1 MIDRA
6 STIVPEF
13 TCSTFPVPLKHDA
26 NASALLDDASGVVGH
41 VQPRTLEVL
50 TTLEK
55 DLELQLFIDSIP
67 MPPTGPTS
75 GRINNRTKKERIPPY
90 DLTVCAV
97 LYGPAKLFE
106 KVGVFMKK
114 CNIYLQHPKHCN
126 RNVPYLNPHYL
137 SRDSNEVLYTDSLF
151 DALKINVPEPQGLA
165 NPIDLFADSV
175 EQDILPETDSPAL
188 LKTNLYKHQKQALTF
203 MLEREKGWAMTGHH
217 KDIWREELDTF
228 GRTVYTNGIT
238 GQKQLKKPKEFRGG
252 LLTDNPGLGKSLC
265 MIALIANSKDIQQP
279 TATSGSFCAATLLV
293 VPKTCEWR
301 LVRTCPAY

>member
-13 TCSTFPVPLKHDA
+13 TCTTFPVQLKHGTQ
-26 NASALLDDASGVVGH
+26 ASALLDQASEVV
-41 VQPRTLEVL
+41 VQLQPRTLGIL

-67 MPPTGPTS
+67 IPLTEPTS
-75 GRINNRTKKERIPPY
+75 GRINNRTKRERNPLS

-97 LYGPAKLFE
+97 LYGPAKLIE
-106 KVGVFMKK
+106 KVGVFMSECK
-114 CNIYLQHPKHCN
+114 IYLQHPKHCD

-137 SRDSNEVLYTDSLF
+137 SREPGEILYTHGLF
-151 DALKINVPEPQGLA
+151 EALKINVPEPQGLV

-175 EQDILPETDSPAL
+175 EQDVLPETDSPAL
-188 LKTNLYKHQKQALTF
+188 LKTVLYKHQKQALTF

-217 KDIWREELDTF
+217 KDIWREELDMF
-228 GRTVYTNGIT
+228 GKTVYINSIT
-238 GQKQLKKPKEFRGG
+238 GQKQLKRPKEFRGG

-279 TATSGSFCAATLLV
+279 TSIPGGFCNATLLV

-301 LVRTCPAY
+301 LVQVCDTY